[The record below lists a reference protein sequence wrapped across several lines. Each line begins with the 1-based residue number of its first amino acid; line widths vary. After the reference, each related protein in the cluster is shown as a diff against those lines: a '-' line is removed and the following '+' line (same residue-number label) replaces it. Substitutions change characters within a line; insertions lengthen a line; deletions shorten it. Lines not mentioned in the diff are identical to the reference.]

1 MLIADEQQAI
11 ETLTALRGLGVALAL
26 DDFGT
31 GYASLSYL
39 RKFPFERIKLDRSF
53 VQAQVHEKRSRFILK
68 SVLALSRNLGLGV
81 VAEGVETRTQLR
93 LLRQQGCQD
102 VQGFLIGKPMAEA
115 ETTRMISPQATFST
129 PIRTSVPLS
138 KLVVTER

>member
-1 MLIADEQQAI
+1 MSGRPSKPSS
-11 ETLTALRGLGVALAL
+11 ALRALGVALAL

-53 VQAQVHEKRSRFILK
+53 VQAQVHEKRSRYILE
-68 SVLALSRNLGLGV
+68 SVLSLSRNLGLGV

-102 VQGFLIGKPMAEA
+102 VQGFLIGKPMAGVRNGA
-115 ETTRMISPQATFST
+115 DDLT
-129 PIRTSVPLS
+129 PRDVLLPRSALRS
-138 KLVVTER
+138 R